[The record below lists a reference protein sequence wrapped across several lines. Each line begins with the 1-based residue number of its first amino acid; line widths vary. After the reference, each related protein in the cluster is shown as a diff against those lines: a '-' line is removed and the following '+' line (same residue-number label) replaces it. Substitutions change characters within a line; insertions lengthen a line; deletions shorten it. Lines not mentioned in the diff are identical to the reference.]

1 VQQLRKVAA
10 PKARRA
16 LSRGARNRSGFGK
29 TSTETVRNILK
40 DGLDGP
46 SGYQAARTGLTT
58 ITAVR
63 LYRAG
68 LVQRYKRLT
77 I

>member
-1 VQQLRKVAA
+1 MVLSSLACACAV
-10 PKARRA
+10 RRD
-16 LSRGARNRSGFGK
+16 ARNRSGFRK

-46 SGYQAARTGLTT
+46 SGYQAARSGLTT

-68 LVQRYKRLT
+68 QA
-77 I
+77 